1 MYKLIEFI
9 RRIYVVLLFIVI
21 EAIALNYYAH
31 SSYYT
36 QAKILSHANR
46 VTGGVQS
53 AIFGVKHY
61 FTLRRE
67 NELLSER
74 IAELEMQVSVYR
86 GQAAD
91 AAIDSMQLGIEELA
105 QYRYTTARVVSNSIS
120 RERNYITLNR
130 GMSHGVTENMAVIT
144 PDGVMVGYVV
154 GCSERYSV
162 VMPMLNID
170 FRTSGKI
177 AGDDHFGSIS
187 WGGGSPYK
195 VNMTELSKYAD
206 IEIGDEVVSS
216 GLSHYFPEGV
226 KIGSVESFRLNDSQ
240 TAYDVVIRLAAD
252 ATRISNVILI
262 ENLDYGEASH
272 LEESTAGGGAAAP
285 QSAVRQQ

>member
-53 AIFGVKHY
+53 AIFGVRHY
-61 FTLRRE
+61 FTLRHE

-74 IAELEMQVSVYR
+74 IADLEMELAVYR
-86 GQAAD
+86 EQVAA
-91 AAIDSMQLGIEELA
+91 AGIDSLQPHIDELS
-105 QYRYTTARVVSNSIS
+105 QYRYTTARIVSNSIA
-120 RERNYITLNR
+120 RDRNYITLNR
-130 GMSHGVTENMAVIT
+130 GIMHGVTETMAVIS
-144 PDGVMVGYVV
+144 PDGVMVGYVI

-162 VMPMLNID
+162 VMPLLNID

-195 VNMTELSKYAD
+195 MEMTELSKYAD
-206 IEIGDEVVSS
+206 IEVGDEVVSS

-226 KIGSVESFRLNDSQ
+226 KIGYVESYSLNDTQ

-252 ATRISNVILI
+252 VTKISNVIVI
-262 ENLDYGEASH
+262 ENLDYGEVSH
-272 LEESTAGGGAAAP
+272 LEDSATGGAAAA
-285 QSAVRQQ
+285 Q

>member
-53 AIFGVKHY
+53 AIFGVRHY
-61 FTLRRE
+61 FTLRHE

-74 IAELEMQVSVYR
+74 VADLEMELAVYR
-86 GQAAD
+86 EQVAA
-91 AAIDSMQLGIEELA
+91 AGIDSLQPHIDELS
-105 QYRYTTARVVSNSIS
+105 QYRYTTARIVSNSIA
-120 RERNYITLNR
+120 RDRNYITLNR
-130 GMSHGVTENMAVIT
+130 GIMHGVTENMAVIS
-144 PDGVMVGYVV
+144 PDGVMVGYVI

-162 VMPMLNID
+162 VMPLLNID

-195 VNMTELSKYAD
+195 MEMTELSKYAD
-206 IEIGDEVVSS
+206 IEVGDEVVSS

-226 KIGSVESFRLNDSQ
+226 KIGYVESYSLNDTQ

-252 ATRISNVILI
+252 VTKISNVIVI
-262 ENLDYGEASH
+262 ENLDYGEVSH
-272 LEESTAGGGAAAP
+272 LEDSATGGAAAA
-285 QSAVRQQ
+285 Q

>member
-53 AIFGVKHY
+53 AIFGVRHY
-61 FTLRRE
+61 FTLRHE

-74 IAELEMQVSVYR
+74 VAELEMELAVYR
-86 GQAAD
+86 EQVAA
-91 AAIDSMQLGIEELA
+91 AGIDSLQPHIDELS
-105 QYRYTTARVVSNSIS
+105 QYRYTTARIVSNSIA
-120 RERNYITLNR
+120 RDRNYITLNR
-130 GMSHGVTENMAVIT
+130 GIMHGVTENMAVIS
-144 PDGVMVGYVV
+144 PDGVMVGYVI

-162 VMPMLNID
+162 VMPLLNID

-195 VNMTELSKYAD
+195 MEMTELSKYAD
-206 IEIGDEVVSS
+206 IEVGDEVVSS

-226 KIGSVESFRLNDSQ
+226 KIGYVESYSLNDTQ

-252 ATRISNVILI
+252 VTKISNVIVI
-262 ENLDYGEASH
+262 ENLDYGEVSH
-272 LEESTAGGGAAAP
+272 LEDSATGGAAAA
-285 QSAVRQQ
+285 Q

>member
-53 AIFGVKHY
+53 AIFGVRHY
-61 FTLRRE
+61 FTLRHE

-74 IAELEMQVSVYR
+74 IADLEMELAVYR
-86 GQAAD
+86 EQVAA
-91 AAIDSMQLGIEELA
+91 AGIDSLQPYIDELS
-105 QYRYTTARVVSNSIS
+105 QYRYTTARIVSNSIA
-120 RERNYITLNR
+120 RDRNYITLNR
-130 GMSHGVTENMAVIT
+130 GIMHGVTENMAVIS
-144 PDGVMVGYVV
+144 PDGVMVGYVI

-162 VMPMLNID
+162 VMPLLNID

-195 VNMTELSKYAD
+195 MEMTELSKYAD

-226 KIGSVESFRLNDSQ
+226 KIGYVESYSLNDTQ

-252 ATRISNVILI
+252 VTKISNVIVI
-262 ENLDYGEASH
+262 ENLDYGEVSH
-272 LEESTAGGGAAAP
+272 LEDSATGGAAAA
-285 QSAVRQQ
+285 Q

>member
-53 AIFGVKHY
+53 AIFGVRHY
-61 FTLRRE
+61 FTLRHE

-74 IAELEMQVSVYR
+74 VADLEMELAVYR
-86 GQAAD
+86 EQVAA
-91 AAIDSMQLGIEELA
+91 AGIDSLQPHIDELS
-105 QYRYTTARVVSNSIS
+105 QYRYTTARIVSNSIA
-120 RERNYITLNR
+120 RDRNYITLNR
-130 GMSHGVTENMAVIT
+130 GIMHGVTENMAVIS
-144 PDGVMVGYVV
+144 PDGVMVGYVI

-162 VMPMLNID
+162 VMPLLNID

-195 VNMTELSKYAD
+195 MEMTELSKYAD
-206 IEIGDEVVSS
+206 IEVGDEVVSS

-226 KIGSVESFRLNDSQ
+226 KIGYVESYSLNDTQ

-252 ATRISNVILI
+252 VTKISNVIVI
-262 ENLDYGEASH
+262 ENLDYGEVSP
-272 LEESTAGGGAAAP
+272 LEDSATGGAAAA
-285 QSAVRQQ
+285 Q

>member
-53 AIFGVKHY
+53 AIFGVRHY
-61 FTLRRE
+61 FTLRHE

-74 IAELEMQVSVYR
+74 VADLEMELAVYR
-86 GQAAD
+86 EQVAA
-91 AAIDSMQLGIEELA
+91 AGIDSLQPHIDELS
-105 QYRYTTARVVSNSIS
+105 QYRYTTARIVSNSIA
-120 RERNYITLNR
+120 RDRNYITLNR
-130 GMSHGVTENMAVIT
+130 GIMHGVTENMAVIS
-144 PDGVMVGYVV
+144 PDGVMMGYVI

-162 VMPMLNID
+162 VMPLLNID

-195 VNMTELSKYAD
+195 MEMTELSKYAD
-206 IEIGDEVVSS
+206 IEVGDEVVSS

-226 KIGSVESFRLNDSQ
+226 KIGYVESYSLNDTQ

-252 ATRISNVILI
+252 VTKISNVIVI
-262 ENLDYGEASH
+262 ENLDYGEVSH
-272 LEESTAGGGAAAP
+272 LEDSATGGAAAA
-285 QSAVRQQ
+285 Q

>member
-61 FTLRRE
+61 FTLRHE

-74 IAELEMQVSVYR
+74 IADLEMQIAVYR
-86 GQAAD
+86 DRAA
-91 AAIDSMQLGIEELA
+91 AAGIDSLQLQIDELS
-105 QYRYTTARVVSNSIS
+105 QYRYTTARIVSNSIA
-120 RERNYITLNR
+120 RDRNYITLNR
-130 GMSHGVTENMAVIT
+130 GIMHGVTENMAVIS
-144 PDGVMVGYVV
+144 PDGVMVGYVI

-162 VMPMLNID
+162 VMPLLNVD

-187 WGGGSPYK
+187 WGGGSPYRME
-195 VNMTELSKYAD
+195 MTELSKYAD
-206 IEIGDEVVSS
+206 IEVGDEVVSS

-226 KIGSVESFRLNDSQ
+226 KIGYVESYSLNDTQ
-240 TAYDVVIRLAAD
+240 TAYDVTIRLAAD
-252 ATRISNVILI
+252 VTKISNVIVI
-262 ENLDYGEASH
+262 ENLDYGEVSH
-272 LEESTAGGGAAAP
+272 LEESTAGGAA
-285 QSAVRQQ
+285 SASAQ

>member
-53 AIFGVKHY
+53 AIFGVRHY
-61 FTLRRE
+61 FTLRHE

-74 IAELEMQVSVYR
+74 IADLEMELAVYR
-86 GQAAD
+86 EQVAA
-91 AAIDSMQLGIEELA
+91 AGIDLLQPYIDELS
-105 QYRYTTARVVSNSIS
+105 QYRYTTARIVSNSIA
-120 RERNYITLNR
+120 RDRNYITLNR
-130 GMSHGVTENMAVIT
+130 GIMHGVTENMAVIS
-144 PDGVMVGYVV
+144 PDGVMVGYVI

-162 VMPMLNID
+162 VMPLLNID

-195 VNMTELSKYAD
+195 MEMTELSKYAA
-206 IEIGDEVVSS
+206 IEVGDEVVSS

-226 KIGSVESFRLNDSQ
+226 KIGYVESYSLNDTQ

-252 ATRISNVILI
+252 VTKISNVIVI
-262 ENLDYGEASH
+262 ENLDYGEVSH
-272 LEESTAGGGAAAP
+272 LEDSATGGAAAA
-285 QSAVRQQ
+285 Q

>member
-53 AIFGVKHY
+53 AIFGVRHY
-61 FTLRRE
+61 FTLRHE

-74 IAELEMQVSVYR
+74 IADLEMELAVYR
-86 GQAAD
+86 EQVAA
-91 AAIDSMQLGIEELA
+91 AGIDSLQPHIDELS
-105 QYRYTTARVVSNSIS
+105 QYRYTTARIVSNSIA
-120 RERNYITLNR
+120 RDRNYITLNR
-130 GMSHGVTENMAVIT
+130 GIMHGVTENMSVIS
-144 PDGVMVGYVV
+144 PDGVMVGYVI

-162 VMPMLNID
+162 VMPLLNID

-195 VNMTELSKYAD
+195 MEMTELSKYAD
-206 IEIGDEVVSS
+206 IEVGDEVVSS

-226 KIGSVESFRLNDSQ
+226 KIGYVESYSLNDTQ

-252 ATRISNVILI
+252 VTKISNVIVI
-262 ENLDYGEASH
+262 ENLDYGEVSH
-272 LEESTAGGGAAAP
+272 LEDSATGGAAAA
-285 QSAVRQQ
+285 Q

>member
-53 AIFGVKHY
+53 AIFGVRHY
-61 FTLRRE
+61 FTLRHE

-74 IAELEMQVSVYR
+74 IADLEMELAVYR
-86 GQAAD
+86 EQVAA
-91 AAIDSMQLGIEELA
+91 AGIDSLQPHIDELS
-105 QYRYTTARVVSNSIS
+105 QYRYTTARIVSNSIA
-120 RERNYITLNR
+120 RDRNYITLNR
-130 GMSHGVTENMAVIT
+130 GIMHGVTENMAVIS
-144 PDGVMVGYVV
+144 PDGVMVGYVI

-162 VMPMLNID
+162 VMPLLNID

-195 VNMTELSKYAD
+195 MEMTELSKYAD
-206 IEIGDEVVSS
+206 IEVGDEVVSS

-226 KIGSVESFRLNDSQ
+226 KIGYVESYSLNDTQ

-252 ATRISNVILI
+252 VTKISNVIVS
-262 ENLDYGEASH
+262 ENLDYGEVSH
-272 LEESTAGGGAAAP
+272 LEDSATGGAAAA
-285 QSAVRQQ
+285 Q

>member
-53 AIFGVKHY
+53 AIFGVRHY
-61 FTLRRE
+61 FTLRHE

-74 IAELEMQVSVYR
+74 IADLEMELAVYR
-86 GQAAD
+86 EQVAA
-91 AAIDSMQLGIEELA
+91 AGIDSLQPHIDELS
-105 QYRYTTARVVSNSIS
+105 QYRYTTARIVSNSIA
-120 RERNYITLNR
+120 RDRNYITLNR
-130 GMSHGVTENMAVIT
+130 GIMHGVTENMAVIS
-144 PDGVMVGYVV
+144 PDGVMVGYVI

-162 VMPMLNID
+162 MPLLNID

-195 VNMTELSKYAD
+195 MEMTELSKYAD
-206 IEIGDEVVSS
+206 IEVGDEVVSS

-226 KIGSVESFRLNDSQ
+226 KIGYVESYSLNDTQ

-252 ATRISNVILI
+252 VTKISNVIVI
-262 ENLDYGEASH
+262 ENLDYGEVSH
-272 LEESTAGGGAAAP
+272 LEDSATGGAAAA
-285 QSAVRQQ
+285 Q

>member
-53 AIFGVKHY
+53 AIFGVRHY
-61 FTLRRE
+61 FTLRHE

-74 IAELEMQVSVYR
+74 IADLEMELAVYR
-86 GQAAD
+86 EQVAA
-91 AAIDSMQLGIEELA
+91 AGIDSLQPHIDELS
-105 QYRYTTARVVSNSIS
+105 QYRYTTARIVSNSIA
-120 RERNYITLNR
+120 RDRNYITLNR
-130 GMSHGVTENMAVIT
+130 GIMHGVTENMAVIS
-144 PDGVMVGYVV
+144 PDGVMVGYVI

-162 VMPMLNID
+162 VMPLLNID

-195 VNMTELSKYAD
+195 MEMTELSKYAD
-206 IEIGDEVVSS
+206 IEVGDEVVSS

-226 KIGSVESFRLNDSQ
+226 KIGYVESYSLNDTQ
-240 TAYDVVIRLAAD
+240 TAYDVVIQLAAD
-252 ATRISNVILI
+252 VTKISNVIVI
-262 ENLDYGEASH
+262 ENLDYGEVSH
-272 LEESTAGGGAAAP
+272 LEDSATGGAAAA
-285 QSAVRQQ
+285 Q

>member
-53 AIFGVKHY
+53 AIFGVRHY
-61 FTLRRE
+61 FTLRHE

-74 IAELEMQVSVYR
+74 IADLEMELAVYR
-86 GQAAD
+86 EQVAA
-91 AAIDSMQLGIEELA
+91 AGIDSLQPHIDELS
-105 QYRYTTARVVSNSIS
+105 QYRYTTARIVSNSIA
-120 RERNYITLNR
+120 RDRNYITLNR
-130 GMSHGVTENMAVIT
+130 GITHGVTENMAVIS
-144 PDGVMVGYVV
+144 PDGVMVGYVI

-162 VMPMLNID
+162 VMPLLNID

-195 VNMTELSKYAD
+195 MEMTELSKYAD
-206 IEIGDEVVSS
+206 IEVGDEVVSS

-226 KIGSVESFRLNDSQ
+226 KIGYVESYSLNDTQ

-252 ATRISNVILI
+252 VTKISNVIVI
-262 ENLDYGEASH
+262 ENLDYGEVSH
-272 LEESTAGGGAAAP
+272 LEDSATGGAAAA
-285 QSAVRQQ
+285 Q

>member
-53 AIFGVKHY
+53 AIFGVRHY
-61 FTLRRE
+61 FTLRHE

-74 IAELEMQVSVYR
+74 VADLEMELAVYR
-86 GQAAD
+86 EQVAA
-91 AAIDSMQLGIEELA
+91 AGIDSLQPHIDELS
-105 QYRYTTARVVSNSIS
+105 QYRYTTARIVSNSIA
-120 RERNYITLNR
+120 RDRNYITLNR
-130 GMSHGVTENMAVIT
+130 GIMHGVTENMAVIS
-144 PDGVMVGYVV
+144 PDGVMVGYVI

-162 VMPMLNID
+162 VMPLLNID

-187 WGGGSPYK
+187 CGGGSPYK
-195 VNMTELSKYAD
+195 MEMTELSKYAD
-206 IEIGDEVVSS
+206 IEVGDEVVSS

-226 KIGSVESFRLNDSQ
+226 KIGYVESYSLNDTQ

-252 ATRISNVILI
+252 VTKISNVIVI
-262 ENLDYGEASH
+262 ENLDYGEVSH
-272 LEESTAGGGAAAP
+272 LEDSATGGAAAA
-285 QSAVRQQ
+285 Q

>member
-53 AIFGVKHY
+53 AIFGVRHY
-61 FTLRRE
+61 FTLRHE

-74 IAELEMQVSVYR
+74 IADLEMELAVYR
-86 GQAAD
+86 EQVAA
-91 AAIDSMQLGIEELA
+91 AGIDSLQPHIDELS
-105 QYRYTTARVVSNSIS
+105 QYRYTTARIVSNSIA
-120 RERNYITLNR
+120 RDRNYITLNR
-130 GMSHGVTENMAVIT
+130 GIMHGVTENMAVIS
-144 PDGVMVGYVV
+144 PDGVMVGYVI

-162 VMPMLNID
+162 VMPLLNID

-195 VNMTELSKYAD
+195 MEMTELSKYAD
-206 IEIGDEVVSS
+206 IEVGDEVVSS

-226 KIGSVESFRLNDSQ
+226 KIGYVESYSLNDTQ

-252 ATRISNVILI
+252 VTKISNVIVI
-262 ENLDYGEASH
+262 ENLDYGEVSH
-272 LEESTAGGGAAAP
+272 LEDSATGGAAAA
-285 QSAVRQQ
+285 Q

>member
-53 AIFGVKHY
+53 AIFVVRHY
-61 FTLRRE
+61 FTLRHE

-74 IAELEMQVSVYR
+74 IADLEMELAVYR
-86 GQAAD
+86 EQVAA
-91 AAIDSMQLGIEELA
+91 AGIDSLQPHIDELS
-105 QYRYTTARVVSNSIS
+105 QYRYTTARIVSNSIA
-120 RERNYITLNR
+120 RDRNYITLNR
-130 GMSHGVTENMAVIT
+130 GIMHGVTENMAVIS
-144 PDGVMVGYVV
+144 PDGVMVGYVI

-162 VMPMLNID
+162 VMPLLNID

-195 VNMTELSKYAD
+195 MEMTELSKYAD
-206 IEIGDEVVSS
+206 IEVGDEVVSS

-226 KIGSVESFRLNDSQ
+226 KIGYVESYSLNDTQ

-252 ATRISNVILI
+252 VTKISNVIVI
-262 ENLDYGEASH
+262 ENLDYGEVSH
-272 LEESTAGGGAAAP
+272 IEDSATGGAAAA
-285 QSAVRQQ
+285 Q

>member
-53 AIFGVKHY
+53 AIFGVRHY
-61 FTLRRE
+61 FTLRHE

-74 IAELEMQVSVYR
+74 IADLEMELAVYR
-86 GQAAD
+86 EQVAA
-91 AAIDSMQLGIEELA
+91 AGIDLLQPYIDELS
-105 QYRYTTARVVSNSIS
+105 QYRYTTARIVSNSIA
-120 RERNYITLNR
+120 RDRNYITLNR
-130 GMSHGVTENMAVIT
+130 GIMHGVTENMAVIS
-144 PDGVMVGYVV
+144 PDGVMVGYVI

-162 VMPMLNID
+162 VMPLLNID

-195 VNMTELSKYAD
+195 MEMTELSKYAD
-206 IEIGDEVVSS
+206 IEVGDEVVSS

-226 KIGSVESFRLNDSQ
+226 KIGYVESYSLNDTQ

-252 ATRISNVILI
+252 VTKISNVIVI
-262 ENLDYGEASH
+262 ENLDYGEVSH
-272 LEESTAGGGAAAP
+272 LEDSATGGAAAA
-285 QSAVRQQ
+285 Q

>member
-21 EAIALNYYAH
+21 EAIALNYYSH

-53 AIFGVKHY
+53 AIFGVRHY
-61 FTLRRE
+61 FTLRHE

-74 IAELEMQVSVYR
+74 VADLEMELAVYR
-86 GQAAD
+86 EQVAA
-91 AAIDSMQLGIEELA
+91 AGIDSLQPHIDELS
-105 QYRYTTARVVSNSIS
+105 QYRYTTARIVSNSIA
-120 RERNYITLNR
+120 RDRNYITLNR
-130 GMSHGVTENMAVIT
+130 GIMHGVTENMAVIS
-144 PDGVMVGYVV
+144 PDGVMVGYVI

-162 VMPMLNID
+162 VMPLLNID

-195 VNMTELSKYAD
+195 MEMTELSKYAD
-206 IEIGDEVVSS
+206 IEVGDEVVSS

-226 KIGSVESFRLNDSQ
+226 KIGYVESYSLNDTQ

-252 ATRISNVILI
+252 VTKISNVIVI
-262 ENLDYGEASH
+262 ENLDYGEVSH
-272 LEESTAGGGAAAP
+272 LEDSATGGAAAA
-285 QSAVRQQ
+285 Q

>member
-53 AIFGVKHY
+53 AIFGVRHY
-61 FTLRRE
+61 FTLRHE

-74 IAELEMQVSVYR
+74 IADLEMELAVYR
-86 GQAAD
+86 EQVAA
-91 AAIDSMQLGIEELA
+91 AGIDSLQPHIDELS
-105 QYRYTTARVVSNSIS
+105 QYRYTTARIVSNSIA
-120 RERNYITLNR
+120 RDRNYITLNGR
-130 GMSHGVTENMAVIT
+130 IMHGVTENMAVIS
-144 PDGVMVGYVV
+144 PDGVMVGYVI

-162 VMPMLNID
+162 VMPLLNID

-195 VNMTELSKYAD
+195 MEMTELSKYAD
-206 IEIGDEVVSS
+206 IEVGDEVVSS

-226 KIGSVESFRLNDSQ
+226 KIGYVESYSLNDTQ

-252 ATRISNVILI
+252 VTKISNVIVI
-262 ENLDYGEASH
+262 ENLDYGEVSH
-272 LEESTAGGGAAAP
+272 LEDSATGGAAAA
-285 QSAVRQQ
+285 Q

>member
-53 AIFGVKHY
+53 AIFGVRHY
-61 FTLRRE
+61 FTLRHE

-74 IAELEMQVSVYR
+74 IADLEMELAVYR
-86 GQAAD
+86 EQVAA
-91 AAIDSMQLGIEELA
+91 AGIDSLQPHIDELS
-105 QYRYTTARVVSNSIS
+105 QYRYTTARIVSNSIA
-120 RERNYITLNR
+120 RDRNYITLNR
-130 GMSHGVTENMAVIT
+130 GIMHGVTENMAVIS
-144 PDGVMVGYVV
+144 PDGVMVGYVI

-162 VMPMLNID
+162 VMPLLNID

-195 VNMTELSKYAD
+195 LEMTELSKYAD
-206 IEIGDEVVSS
+206 IEVGDEVVSS

-226 KIGSVESFRLNDSQ
+226 KIGYVESYSLNDTQ

-252 ATRISNVILI
+252 VTKISNVIVI
-262 ENLDYGEASH
+262 ENLDYGEVSH
-272 LEESTAGGGAAAP
+272 LEDSATGGAAAA
-285 QSAVRQQ
+285 Q

>member
-53 AIFGVKHY
+53 AIFGVRHY
-61 FTLRRE
+61 FTLRHE

-74 IAELEMQVSVYR
+74 VADLEMELAVYR
-86 GQAAD
+86 EQVAA
-91 AAIDSMQLGIEELA
+91 AGIDSLQPHIDELS
-105 QYRYTTARVVSNSIS
+105 QYRYTTARIVSNSIA
-120 RERNYITLNR
+120 RDRNYITLNR
-130 GMSHGVTENMAVIT
+130 GIMHGVTENMAVIS
-144 PDGVMVGYVV
+144 PDGVMVGYVI

-162 VMPMLNID
+162 VMPLLNID

-195 VNMTELSKYAD
+195 MEMTELSKYAD
-206 IEIGDEVVSS
+206 IEVGDEVVSS

-226 KIGSVESFRLNDSQ
+226 KIGYVESYSLNDN
-240 TAYDVVIRLAAD
+240 
-252 ATRISNVILI
+252 SNYL
-262 ENLDYGEASH
+262 S
-272 LEESTAGGGAAAP
+272 
-285 QSAVRQQ
+285 

>member
-53 AIFGVKHY
+53 AIFGVRHY
-61 FTLRRE
+61 FTLRHE

-74 IAELEMQVSVYR
+74 VADLEMELAVYR
-86 GQAAD
+86 EQVAA
-91 AAIDSMQLGIEELA
+91 AGIDSLQPHIDELS
-105 QYRYTTARVVSNSIS
+105 QYRYTTARIVSNSIA
-120 RERNYITLNR
+120 RDRNYITLNR
-130 GMSHGVTENMAVIT
+130 GIMHGVTENMAVIS
-144 PDGVMVGYVV
+144 PDGVMVGYVI

-162 VMPMLNID
+162 VMPLLNID

-195 VNMTELSKYAD
+195 MEMTELSKYAD
-206 IEIGDEVVSS
+206 IEVGDEVVSS

-226 KIGSVESFRLNDSQ
+226 KIGYVESYSLNDTQ

-252 ATRISNVILI
+252 VTKISNVIVI
-262 ENLDYGEASH
+262 ENLDYGEVSH
-272 LEESTAGGGAAAP
+272 LEDSATAA
-285 QSAVRQQ
+285 Q

>member
-9 RRIYVVLLFIVI
+9 CRIYVVLLFIVI

-53 AIFGVKHY
+53 AIFGVRHY
-61 FTLRRE
+61 FTLRHE

-74 IAELEMQVSVYR
+74 VADLEMELAVYR
-86 GQAAD
+86 EQVAA
-91 AAIDSMQLGIEELA
+91 AGIDSLQPHIDELS
-105 QYRYTTARVVSNSIS
+105 QYRYTTARIVSNSIA
-120 RERNYITLNR
+120 RDRNYITLNR
-130 GMSHGVTENMAVIT
+130 GIMHGVTENMAVIS
-144 PDGVMVGYVV
+144 PDGVMVGYVI

-162 VMPMLNID
+162 VMPLLNID

-195 VNMTELSKYAD
+195 MEMTELSKYAD
-206 IEIGDEVVSS
+206 IEVGDEVVSS

-226 KIGSVESFRLNDSQ
+226 KIGYVESYSLNDTQ

-252 ATRISNVILI
+252 VTKISNVIVI
-262 ENLDYGEASH
+262 ENLDYGEVSH
-272 LEESTAGGGAAAP
+272 LEDSATGGAAAA
-285 QSAVRQQ
+285 Q